1 MSPQLNDMQH
11 IWLTGLLILWAVFL
25 FGGFIFAKLNAERTH
40 RIPRWARM
48 ASSFTLVVAAWSWFA
63 SVPVSP
69 ILYSPLIAIGMTL
82 GFIGDLF
89 MAQLIPLKD
98 YVLGGI
104 GSFGLGHIAYIIAFI
119 SFANERQWFRGNE
132 SARWIALIIWWLIAL
147 IGWYV
152 VVFRGQ
158 KPTFLHY
165 AALPYALLL
174 ASTAGLA
181 TGLAVE
187 ESAFIPL
194 AIGTALFL
202 LSDLI
207 LAAQLFNGLHF
218 KMIGDVVWLTY
229 GPAQMLIVYS
239 VASAFALG
247 SIISL

>member
-1 MSPQLNDMQH
+1 MFPELSDRQGY
-11 IWLTGLLILWAVFL
+11 WLIALWVIWAVLL
-25 FGGFIFAKLNAERTH
+25 FGGFLFGKLNSEGTH

-48 ASSFTLVVAAWSWFA
+48 ASSFMLVVAAWSWFA
-63 SVPVSP
+63 FANIFPRECS
-69 ILYSPLIAIGMTL
+69 LLLAIGMTL
-82 GFIGDLF
+82 GFLGDLF

-119 SFANERQWFRGNE
+119 DFGNARDLFSGNE
-132 SARWIALIIWWLIAL
+132 SVRWIVVFVWWLIAL
-147 IGWYV
+147 IGWYM

-158 KPTFLHY
+158 KHTFLHY
-165 AALPYALLL
+165 AALPYGLLL
-174 ASTAGLA
+174 ATTAGLA
-181 TGLAVE
+181 TGLAIHE
-187 ESAFIPL
+187 AAFIPL

-202 LSDLI
+202 ISDFT

-239 VASAFALG
+239 VASALAMGNFVL
-247 SIISL
+247 L